1 MQNLVKLKI
10 LGFKDP
16 SCKGVESDSIVAF
29 INPSAYERSLTV
41 DYTQDQTIGS
51 NASTQSFKSM
61 GQSDLKL
68 TFFVDGT
75 GVVKLPAGFTD
86 VDDYIKKFTDLVTK
100 YQGEIH
106 RPYYLLI
113 IWGTLKFTGVCSKI
127 DIKYSLFNPQGK
139 ALRATIDI
147 TITQSKDYKTKIQE
161 GANSSPD
168 LTHLRTVNSG
178 DTLPLMAYRIYG
190 DSSYYIEVARVNGL
204 NSFQDIKPGDQI
216 YFPPIKK

>member
-16 SCKGVESDSIVAF
+16 SCKGVESDSSVAF

-75 GVVKLPAGFTD
+75 GVVKLPAGFND

-127 DIKYSLFNPQGK
+127 DIKYSLFNPEGK

>member
-16 SCKGVESDSIVAF
+16 ACKGVESDSIVAF
-29 INPSAYERSLTV
+29 INPSTYERSLTV
-41 DYTQDQTIGS
+41 DYTKDKTIGS
-51 NASTQSFKSM
+51 SASTQSFKSI

-75 GVVKLPAGFTD
+75 GVVKLPAGFKD
-86 VDDYIKKFTDLVTK
+86 VDQYIKKFTDLVTK
-100 YQGEIH
+100 YQGIIH

-113 IWGTLKFTGVCSKI
+113 VWGTLKFTGVCKKL
-127 DIKYSLFNPQGK
+127 DINYSLFNPDGK
-139 ALRATIDI
+139 PLRATINI
-147 TITQSKDYKTKIQE
+147 TITQSKDYKTKTKE

-168 LTHLRTVNSG
+168 LTHLRTVNAG

-190 DSSYYIEVARVNGL
+190 DSSYYVEVARANGL
-204 NSFQDIKPGDQI
+204 NSFHDIKPGDEI
-216 YFPPIKK
+216 YFPPIK

>member
-10 LGFKDP
+10 LGYKDP
-16 SCKGVESDSIVAF
+16 SCNGQESDSIVAF

-51 NASTQSFKSM
+51 SASTQSFKSI

-86 VDDYIKKFTDLVTK
+86 VDQYIKKFTDLVSK

-113 IWGTLKFTGVCSKI
+113 IWGSLKFTGVCSTV
-127 DIKYSLFNPQGK
+127 YL
-139 ALRATIDI
+139 
-147 TITQSKDYKTKIQE
+147 IQLE
-161 GANSSPD
+161 R
-168 LTHLRTVNSG
+168 H
-178 DTLPLMAYRIYG
+178 
-190 DSSYYIEVARVNGL
+190 
-204 NSFQDIKPGDQI
+204 
-216 YFPPIKK
+216 

>member
-1 MQNLVKLKI
+1 
-10 LGFKDP
+10 
-16 SCKGVESDSIVAF
+16 VESDSIVAF